1 MRIALA
7 VLVVLCV
14 AAPASA
20 DSKVAGLV
28 KFYKKEAMVC
38 AKYSAG
44 LQTAVDRAKPFVD
57 EDKDIAAD
65 VALIHDAHVVVLDYC
80 DSIDAMLQLLT
91 VDPKATYKQLA
102 KEIDEHD
109 AIVRS
114 GRKASLQAIDD
125 TNPVIQRLI
134 PKINKR
140 IANS

>member
-20 DSKVAGLV
+20 DSKIAGLV

-44 LQTAVDRAKPFVD
+44 LSTAVERAKPFVA

-65 VALIHDAHVVVLDYC
+65 VTIIHDAHVVVLDYC
-80 DSIDAMLQLLT
+80 DSIDAMLQLLSA
-91 VDPKATYKQLA
+91 DPKATYKQLA
-102 KEIDEHD
+102 KDIDEHD

-114 GRKASLQAIDD
+114 GRKASLQAIED